1 MLDEESDQYKVHFHT
16 NVKVNYYD
24 ENNRKQGECDKLFYI
39 PETTSNEKKDI
50 YDKWVASI
58 CISFFI
64 SAFDLGLA
72 IFGLLLFID
81 SKALKDSIPIT
92 NGTVSIKFK

>member
-39 PETTSNEKKDI
+39 PKTTSNEKK
-50 YDKWVASI
+50 
-58 CISFFI
+58 ISMI
-64 SAFDLGLA
+64 
-72 IFGLLLFID
+72 
-81 SKALKDSIPIT
+81 
-92 NGTVSIKFK
+92 NG